1 MRCREE
7 ERDGGGGMEGPFV
20 GFQVVSHEKPEYTPR
35 LPPPVTHGVSLASA
49 EYT

>member
-7 ERDGGGGMEGPFV
+7 EREGKGEGPFV

-35 LPPPVTHGVSLASA
+35 LPPLATHGVSLASA
-49 EYT
+49 Q